1 MKNFKV
7 YDPIYGQGSNV
18 SRCYYE
24 ETVYALVLLQ
34 LLPFVNLLYNENYN
48 QKIKKHESNS
58 VKMKMRGGGRD
69 GGAWK
74 IGGKGMGVNEP
85 TWSWQWR
92 TGELFN
98 IW

>member
-58 VKMKMRGGGRD
+58 VKMKMRGGGGD
-69 GGAWK
+69 GK

-85 TWSWQWR
+85 T
-92 TGELFN
+92 
-98 IW
+98 